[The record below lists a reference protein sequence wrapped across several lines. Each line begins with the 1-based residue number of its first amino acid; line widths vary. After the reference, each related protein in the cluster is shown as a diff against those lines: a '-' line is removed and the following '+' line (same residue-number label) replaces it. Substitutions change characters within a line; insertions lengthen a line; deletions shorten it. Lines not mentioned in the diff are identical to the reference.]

1 MKKQKSKLFSRKF
14 RNWLLGLIIS
24 RQDLKSVLGYTI
36 NALKQDG
43 AKWQAKLDLL
53 EPLYDDFDT
62 GLTARAGAGAQRAG
76 QTLLADTV
84 FGLIKAFMKRAYK
97 KNFAALEADDAV
109 LFKKFFP
116 EGRSQFSGSTRQTI
130 GTAFPAFVQTLTA
143 NEAAVPGGAALLT
156 DAKVLQQQWNDART
170 AQDARKSQVRT
181 ASTELAADETDILVE
196 LFGTY
201 AALLAEYYKTP
212 ERAMDYF
219 DFSVLP
225 QSYRL
230 HEDDTPPAA

>member
-1 MKKQKSKLFSRKF
+1 MRKQKSKLFSRKF
-14 RNWLLGLIIS
+14 RNWLLGLVIS

-43 AKWQAKLDLL
+43 AKWQTKLALL
-53 EPLYDDFDT
+53 EPLYDGFDT
-62 GLTARAGAGAQRAG
+62 GMVARAGAGAQRSG

-84 FGLIKAFMKRAYK
+84 YRLIKQFMKRADK
-97 KNFAALEADDAV
+97 KSFAALEEDDAV

-143 NEAAVPGGAALLT
+143 NVGAVTGGAALLT
-156 DAKVLQQQWNDART
+156 DAKVLEQQWTDARN
-170 AQDARKSQVRT
+170 AQDERKKQVKT
-181 ASTELAADETDILVE
+181 SSTDLEEDETDILVE
-196 LFGTY
+196 LFGAY

-225 QSYRL
+225 QTQQP
-230 HEDDTPPAA
+230 EADTPPTV